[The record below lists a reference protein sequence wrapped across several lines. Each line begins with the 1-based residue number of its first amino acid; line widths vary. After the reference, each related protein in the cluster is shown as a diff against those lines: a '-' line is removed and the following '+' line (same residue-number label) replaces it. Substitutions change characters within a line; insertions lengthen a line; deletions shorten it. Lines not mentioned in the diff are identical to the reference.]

1 MVGRFSVDIYKRES
15 SLIGDFGARIMP
27 LLCGESVPKHF
38 IEISFK
44 ENAGWY
50 EILNSRNVRMMW
62 QAVEK

>member
-1 MVGRFSVDIYKRES
+1 MKTTYSN
-15 SLIGDFGARIMP
+15 LTA
-27 LLCGESVPKHF
+27 VPYDNYL
-38 IEISFK
+38 